1 MWAVVPIKHLGA
13 AKQRLADAL
22 ARPDRRRLTLAM
34 ADDVLAALSGVPGL
48 AGVAVISGDPEV
60 AALARR
66 YGARH
71 IPEPEA
77 RGHTAAVAHA
87 AALLAGEGAPGML
100 TLPGDVPLVTAAEI
114 REVLAAHGG
123 ARSVTLV
130 PARDR
135 RGTNCAACSPPTVIP
150 LRFGEASFS
159 PHVEAA
165 RACGVA
171 PRVLALPGL
180 GLDIDTP
187 DDLEMLLHRPAATR
201 THAVLAA
208 SGITARFAAGGRP
221 TALAGAPV

>member
-77 RGHTAAVAHA
+77 RGHTAAVATRRRAVGGRRGARHA
-87 AALLAGEGAPGML
+87 DLAG
-100 TLPGDVPLVTAAEI
+100 
-114 REVLAAHGG
+114 
-123 ARSVTLV
+123 
-130 PARDR
+130 
-135 RGTNCAACSPPTVIP
+135 
-150 LRFGEASFS
+150 
-159 PHVEAA
+159 
-165 RACGVA
+165 
-171 PRVLALPGL
+171 
-180 GLDIDTP
+180 
-187 DDLEMLLHRPAATR
+187 
-201 THAVLAA
+201 
-208 SGITARFAAGGRP
+208 
-221 TALAGAPV
+221 